1 MSYASVQAIRE
12 SAGLLSRSEN
22 ETPNGTAD
30 GANKSFTVKRR
41 PIVDSDYDDEVT
53 IADVQARVGG
63 VSVPIQSVDAATGT
77 FVLVTAPAA
86 SAKVTVD
93 YRFSPLTD
101 DYVSGKQQEAD
112 SWVDMKIRPYV
123 SLPLTTVPGII
134 STVAEMYA
142 AGLILTKD
150 WGNRND
156 TELTSKD
163 GFTKLKTARELLADY
178 LQGIEDEKKSLNTQG
193 QGSATVLTDAD
204 PFRRSGYGADCNEE
218 DFFMRREC

>member
-22 ETPNGTAD
+22 ETPSGTID
-30 GANKSFTVKRR
+30 GSNKSFTVKRR
-41 PIVDSDYDDEVT
+41 PIVDSDYDDDVT
-53 IADVQARVGG
+53 VADVQARVNGSA
-63 VSVPIQSVDAATGT
+63 VVVTSVDAKTGV
-77 FVLVTAPAA
+77 FVLETAPTAGQ
-86 SAKVTVD
+86 KVTVD

-101 DYVSGKQQEAD
+101 DYVGGKQQEAD
-112 SWVDMKIRPYV
+112 SWVDMKIKPYV
-123 SLPLTTVPGII
+123 SLPLNPVPGII

-150 WGNRND
+150 WGSRND

-163 GFTKLKTARELLADY
+163 GNNKLKTARELLADY
-178 LQGIEDEKKSLNTQG
+178 LLGIENEKKALNTAG
-193 QGSATVLTDAD
+193 QGSASVLTDAD
-204 PFRRSGYGADCNEE
+204 PFRRTGFSSPADEE

>member
-1 MSYASVQAIRE
+1 MSYATVQAIRE

-22 ETPNGTAD
+22 ETPNGTVD
-30 GANKSFTVKRR
+30 GSNKSFTVKRR
-41 PIVDSDYDDEVT
+41 PIVDSDYDDDVT
-53 IADVQARVGG
+53 VADIQARVNGSA
-63 VSVPIQSVDAATGT
+63 VVVDSVDAASGT
-77 FVLVTAPAA
+77 FVLHVAPTNGQ
-86 SAKVTVD
+86 KVTVD

-101 DYVSGKQQEAD
+101 DYVGGKQQEAD

-123 SLPLTTVPGII
+123 SLPLNPIPGIL

-178 LQGIEDEKKSLNTQG
+178 LQGIEDEKKAQNTNG
-193 QGSATVLTDAD
+193 QGTASVITDAD
-204 PFRRSGYGADCNEE
+204 PFRRSGFTSPADEE

>member
-22 ETPNGTAD
+22 ETPNGTVD
-30 GANKSFTVKRR
+30 GSNKSFTVKRR
-41 PIVDSDYDDEVT
+41 PIVDSDYDDDVT
-53 IADVQARVGG
+53 VSDVQARVNGSSVV
-63 VSVPIQSVDAATGT
+63 VSSVDATTGV
-77 FVLVTAPAA
+77 FVLAAAPTAGQ
-86 SAKVTVD
+86 KVTVD

-112 SWVDMKIRPYV
+112 SWVDMKIKPYV
-123 SLPLTTVPGII
+123 AIPLNPIPGIL

-163 GFTKLKTARELLADY
+163 GNQKLKTARELLADY
-178 LQGIEDEKKSLNTQG
+178 LQGVEDEKKALNTAG
-193 QGSATVLTDAD
+193 QGSASVLTDAD
-204 PFRRSGYGADCNEE
+204 PFSRTGFNRTTDEE
-218 DFFMRREC
+218 DFFMRRDC